1 MPRFRAEA
9 ITIRELESVTIIFKD
24 HETIWVLPKNST
36 TNIIF
41 HRWWSPRGSY
51 TDGWQD
57 FRRKMFRNKQIDL
70 MTCYRLAAKHHIQ
83 SVGTQRQPHLDESK
97 KIHIRKEQQ

>member
-9 ITIRELESVTIIFKD
+9 ITIRELESVHIVFKD
-24 HETIWVLPKNST
+24 KETIWVLPKNSS

-41 HRWWSPRGSY
+41 HRWWAPRGSY

-70 MTCYRLAAKHHIQ
+70 LTCYRLAAKHHIQ
-83 SVGTQRQPHLDESK
+83 SVGTQRTPHLEG
-97 KIHIRKEQQ
+97 KIIIRKEQNG